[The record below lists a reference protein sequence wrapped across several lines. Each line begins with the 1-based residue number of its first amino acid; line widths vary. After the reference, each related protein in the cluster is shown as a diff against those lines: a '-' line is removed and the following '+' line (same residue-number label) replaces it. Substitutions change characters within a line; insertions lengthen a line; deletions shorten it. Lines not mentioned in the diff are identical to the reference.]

1 MDAVRFL
8 TRVPLPGRSRDASD
22 LARSVPWFPVVG
34 GLVGAFVAGVYVAAI
49 ELLPGAVAA
58 VVAIVSGLLLTG
70 AFHEDGLADSAD
82 ALIGAPHDDLPSGG
96 LSDDSKVLRILRD
109 PTLGTYGVLALVAGF
124 ALRVSVITGLDAMS
138 AVAALIAAH
147 SLGRAAAVG
156 AMSIGPAAA
165 DGLGAGYAR
174 GVSRRQIAVAITT
187 GVTISAVAI
196 GVWAIAAVAVAGIGA
211 LSVIRY
217 ARRRVGGI
225 TGDILGA
232 VEQIAEMGV
241 LLVAIAI
248 VHNGWAEFPWW
259 R

>member
-1 MDAVRFL
+1 M
-8 TRVPLPGRSRDASD
+8 
-22 LARSVPWFPVVG
+22 VG
-34 GLVGAFVAGVYVAAI
+34 GLVGAVVAGAYAVAS
-49 ELLPGAVAA
+49 ELFPGTVAA
-58 VVAIVSGLLLTG
+58 VVAVVAGLLLTG

-82 ALIGAPHDDLPSGG
+82 ALIGASNGDLPQGG
-96 LSDDSKVLRILRD
+96 LSSDSKVLRILRD

-124 ALRVSVITGLDAMS
+124 ALRVAVISGLDAPS

-156 AMSIGPAAA
+156 AMGVGPAAP

-174 GVSRRQIAVAITT
+174 GVSRRQI
-187 GVTISAVAI
+187 GVAVAI
-196 GVWAIAAVAVAGIGA
+196 GSAIAAALVGIWAIAAAVVAGVGA
-211 LSVIRY
+211 LSITRY
-217 ARRRVGGI
+217 ARKRLGGI

-232 VEQIAEMGV
+232 VEQIAEMAV
-241 LLVAIAI
+241 LLVASAM